1 MGNFYEDNEDLR
13 FYVQQ
18 WIDWEAILSV
28 LERTGDPEAPASPH
42 EARELY
48 EEILSMVGTIA
59 ADEVAPRSA
68 RIDKEGHRLV
78 NGEVVEPEPFRDIFR
93 QLAET
98 GLHGLNL
105 PRELGGMNA
114 PLMLYFTN
122 AELFAR
128 GDVSVMTHVG
138 FHGGIAS
145 ALLAYSIEEGSSR
158 FDPESGAL
166 IETRFRKEIEEIA
179 AGEAWGAMVITEPDA
194 GSDMGALRAKA
205 EQDADGRWFVSGE
218 KVFITSGHGKYH
230 LVVAR
235 SEPREGLPGLSLF
248 LVPAYEDGPKGR
260 IRHVQIGRLEEKL
273 GHHGSATCALV
284 YDRSP
289 AQLVGQRG
297 EGFRMMLLL
306 MNNARLAV
314 GFESLGL
321 MEAVHRLARSYAE
334 ERSAFGKPIARHE
347 LVADLLDA
355 MRTDIEGI
363 RALAMA
369 GAFHEE
375 MSFRLK
381 LQLLARPNLP
391 DAEREHME
399 RERKRHAALARRAT
413 PLLKYVAA
421 ERAVHAARM
430 GIQVHGGNGYMTEY
444 GAEKLLRDALVL
456 PIYEGTSQIQ
466 ALMATRDRLKAILK
480 DPQRFVR
487 QLAESR
493 LRSLSER
500 DPLGREV
507 ARLQALVRSAEQHV
521 LTRTAAG
528 KIKQLKGTP
537 PTEWARRIGGR
548 WDPKRDFAP
557 ALLHAERLTRLWADE
572 SIARLLW
579 KQARRHP
586 ERRAVL
592 ERHLGRALP
601 RARGLHEEV
610 EHFGDRL
617 IVDLATTT
625 SQAAAE

>member
-18 WIDWEAILSV
+18 WIDWEAILQV
-28 LERTGDPEAPASPH
+28 LERPGDPEAPSSPQ

-48 EEILSMVGTIA
+48 EEVLSMVGTIA
-59 ADEVAPRSA
+59 ADEVAPRTA
-68 RIDKEGHRLV
+68 HIDREGHRLV
-78 NGEVVEPEPFRDIFR
+78 DGEVVEPEPLRQIFR

-166 IETRFRKEIEEIA
+166 QECRFQKEIEEIA

-194 GSDMGALRAKA
+194 GSDMGALRARA
-205 EQDADGRWFVSGE
+205 EQDEEGRWFVSGE

-235 SEPREGLPGLSLF
+235 SEPRTGLGGLSLF
-248 LVPAYEDGPKGR
+248 LVPAYEDGPEGR
-260 IRHVQIGRLEEKL
+260 RRFVQIGRLEEKI

-289 AQLVGQRG
+289 ARLVGERG

-321 MEAVHRLARSYAE
+321 MESAHRLATAYAE
-334 ERSAFGKPIARHE
+334 ERTAFGKPIARHE
-347 LVADLLDA
+347 LVADLLDSV
-355 MRTDIEGI
+355 RTDIEGI

-375 MSFRLK
+375 MSFRI
-381 LQLLARPNLP
+381 QLRLRALPNLP
-391 DAEREHME
+391 ESERQRLEQE
-399 RERKRHAALARRAT
+399 RRRHAALARRAT

-421 ERAVHAARM
+421 ERAVRAARV

-466 ALMATRDRLKAILK
+466 ALMATRDRIKAILG

-487 QLAESR
+487 QLAEAR

-507 ARLQALVRSAEQHV
+507 ARLQALARSAEQHV

-528 KIKQLKGTP
+528 KIKQLKGVP

-557 ALLHAERLTRLWADE
+557 ALLHAERLTRIWADE

-579 KQARRHP
+579 KQAQEHP

-592 ERHLGRALP
+592 ERHLARALP
-601 RARGLHEEV
+601 RARHLHDEV
-610 EHFGDRL
+610 EHFGHRIL
-617 IVDLATTT
+617 LDLGA
-625 SQAAAE
+625 SWPGQAAE